1 MKTGQSDHRVVL
13 VLRDLFL
20 LATFL
25 FIHGFVVFPVT
36 AGAGTPLIQVSQ
48 YTGGSIKQHARGIE
62 PVEWRALFML
72 AYHRHSN
79 RHDLYDNN
87 RYQRNDREHVSIK
100 FIISG
105 QVQFTAVLLLFRNN
119 PDGVNKTWNITTK
132 S

>member
-1 MKTGQSDHRVVL
+1 MKTGQTYHRVVL

-36 AGAGTPLIQVSQ
+36 ARAGTPLIQVSQ
-48 YTGGSIKQHARGIE
+48 YTGGSIKQPARAIK
-62 PVEWRALFML
+62 PVEWRVLFML
-72 AYHRHSN
+72 AYHHHSN
-79 RHDLYDNN
+79 RHDLYDNY

-105 QVQFTAVLLLFRNN
+105 QVQFTARLLLFRND

>member
-1 MKTGQSDHRVVL
+1 MKTGQTYHRVVL

-36 AGAGTPLIQVSQ
+36 ARAGTPLIQVSQ
-48 YTGGSIKQHARGIE
+48 YTGGSIKQPARAIK
-62 PVEWRALFML
+62 PVEWRVLF
-72 AYHRHSN
+72 
-79 RHDLYDNN
+79 
-87 RYQRNDREHVSIK
+87 I
-100 FIISG
+100 IISG
-105 QVQFTAVLLLFRNN
+105 QVQFTARLLLFRND